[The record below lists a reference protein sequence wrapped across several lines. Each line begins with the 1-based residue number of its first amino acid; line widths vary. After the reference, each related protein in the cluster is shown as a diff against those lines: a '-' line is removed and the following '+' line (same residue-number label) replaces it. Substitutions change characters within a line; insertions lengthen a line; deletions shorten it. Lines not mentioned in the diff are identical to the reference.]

1 MFDEVFPYYML
12 YGMSYDEFWHGD
24 PWLCEYY
31 RQYHRLCVE
40 QRNQELWIQG
50 LYNLS
55 ALSVAL
61 SGVFGSKGKKAKYIE
76 KPFQL
81 FPKTRE
87 EELAE
92 AEETRR
98 KLVEKLNRWKD
109 DFERKQQKQGGS

>member
-1 MFDEVFPYYML
+1 ML

-24 PWLCEYY
+24 PWLCAYY
-31 RQYHRLCVE
+31 RQYHRLKME
-40 QRNQELWIQG
+40 QRNQYLWMQG

-55 ALSVAL
+55 ALSTAL
-61 SGVFGSKGKKAKYIE
+61 SGAFGSKGSKVKYVD
-76 KPFQL
+76 KPFPI

-109 DFERKQQKQGGS
+109 EFDKRQGGK